1 MLSPEQLARIK
12 ANIERLEKARDGGA
26 HTGIRKL
33 NNLLNGA
40 FPLQAATPSSFAT
53 SATRS

>member
-40 FPLQAATPSSFAT
+40 FPLQAATPSDFAT